1 MVGNLLPSST
11 STIQIWVVA
20 SRKYGI
26 SALISQTSFRG
37 ETSAGGVAK
46 CRLFSQ
52 AKLSNKD
59 CDLFSLP
66 ENNRENV
73 LNDSH
78 LGS

>member
-1 MVGNLLPSST
+1 MVGNLLHSST

-26 SALISQTSFRG
+26 SALISQTSFCG

-52 AKLSNKD
+52 ANLSNKD